1 MLRNMSA
8 SAFGLS
14 ILGILAIIIGASA
27 KIDTSSGIWLTVKV
41 LPAVGMILGTLF
53 GLAFLI
59 VLGIRRNR
67 AAGDAAN

>member
-1 MLRNMSA
+1 MSA

-14 ILGILAIIIGASA
+14 ILGILAIIIAASA

-59 VLGIRRNR
+59 VLGIRRSR